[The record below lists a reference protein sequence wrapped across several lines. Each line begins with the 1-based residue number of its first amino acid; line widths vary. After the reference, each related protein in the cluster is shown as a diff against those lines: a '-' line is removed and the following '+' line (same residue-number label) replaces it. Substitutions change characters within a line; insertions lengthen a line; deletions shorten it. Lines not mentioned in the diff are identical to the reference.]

1 MCNATLHSSAW
12 KRSESTSSS
21 SFAML
26 AIQFKEL
33 SKQQLLHVNTKY
45 SKCVREEMSIYLIF
59 ANFYF
64 FFIFGQ
70 CRCIAWQ
77 CRLLQFPKSSVSLII
92 ITSEVGLIQTTQ
104 QIGQRKRKKWK
115 GSVQGRA
122 EQSDII
128 NWPWEMNENCM
139 LSLRTHQHSIKTFKF
154 TSAQSA
160 SCVIL
165 NYILRLWNVVIKIS
179 PLPVTNS
186 T

>member
-45 SKCVREEMSIYLIF
+45 SKCVREEMSIYFIF
-59 ANFYF
+59 AKF
-64 FFIFGQ
+64 FVFGQ
-70 CRCIAWQ
+70 CCCRAWQ
-77 CRLLQFPKSSVSLII
+77 CRLLQFPQSSVSLIV
-92 ITSEVGLIQTTQ
+92 ITSEVGLIQATQQ
-104 QIGQRKRKKWK
+104 QIGQSGGKERSEREAFKAK
-115 GSVQGRA
+115 
-122 EQSDII
+122 QSDII